1 MISFHDIE
9 KTVDL
14 LLYGRA
20 QLYYLADEWGGQI
33 LSFKSML
40 KAEFKSNGRTVFEP
54 IEENSFA
61 TYNKTSEPREFY
73 FEVAL
78 QWPNQDFGVILGKL
92 ENLKVGT
99 DLFMFVTPW
108 NSYSNL
114 TLEGYT
120 TNFETTT
127 SMLIV
132 GLQCKEVK
140 EVRQGY
146 TNVTVDNSTPIDSS
160 GAKNPDNV
168 STSDTGITGTSAPT
182 TEEQKQTRESIAYG
196 VFGDITG
203 GVDGG
208 GAGGGF
214 GG

>member
-9 KTVDL
+9 RTVDMA
-14 LLYGRA
+14 LYGVA
-20 QLYYLADEWGGQI
+20 QRYILADEWGNQI
-33 LSFKSML
+33 LGFKSML
-40 KAEFKSNGRTVFEP
+40 KAEYRSMGKTIFEP

-61 TYNKTSEPREFY
+61 TYNKTTEPREFY
-73 FEVAL
+73 FEMAL
-78 QWPNQDFGVILGKL
+78 QFPYQDFGVILGKL

-99 DLFMFVTPW
+99 DLFIFITPW

-114 TLEGYT
+114 TLEGYS

-146 TNVTVDNSTPIDSS
+146 TNVTVNDATPIGGND
-160 GAKNPDNV
+160 AKNPDSV
-168 STSDTGITGTSAPT
+168 DTTDTGITGTRTP
-182 TEEQKQTRESIAYG
+182 TEEESDKGETIMHGIYG
-196 VFGDITG
+196 GEIIKSTKG
-203 GVDGG
+203 
-208 GAGGGF
+208 
-214 GG
+214 

>member
-1 MISFHDIE
+1 MITFGTIE
-9 KTVDL
+9 KTIDL
-14 LLYGRA
+14 ILYGKA
-20 QLYYLADEWGGQI
+20 QRYFLADEWGNPI

-40 KAEFKSNGRTVFEP
+40 KAEYKSFGRTVFEP

-78 QWPNQDFGVILGKL
+78 QFPNQDFGVILGKL

-114 TLEGYT
+114 TLEGYA

-127 SMLIV
+127 SMIII

-146 TNVTVDNSTPIDSS
+146 TNVTVNDATPINSS
-160 GAKNPDNV
+160 DAKNPDNV
-168 STSDTGITGTSAPT
+168 STTDTGITGTKSPNS
-182 TEEQKQTRESIAYG
+182 EEQEQTRESVLHG
-196 VFGDITG
+196 VFGDVTG

-208 GAGGGF
+208 GGGGNIP
-214 GG
+214 